1 MPDYAAARTGL
12 VLVFQMEIRR
22 THMAIVNTIRKLV
35 IEFVASVEAH
45 YTLDTIAY
53 RAQANQ
59 SDPRFGSSGALRRRY

>member
-1 MPDYAAARTGL
+1 
-12 VLVFQMEIRR
+12 
-22 THMAIVNTIRKLV
+22 MAIVNTIRKLV

-59 SDPRFGSSGALRRRY
+59 SARGLVRLARCAAAIRRVIASPAFGQGHISSCGIIVP